1 MMLSIHLRVELL
13 VVALFFI
20 LMVIRNVN
28 KKKLLLQ
35 YSLVWLAMAVAMII
49 AAVFP
54 RTVVVLTAAAG
65 IAQPSNFVY
74 AVGLFVLLFIA
85 FNFTAKL
92 SKQSSEI
99 RNLTEQEA
107 IDRFFLLQDTKIEEK
122 APEGVGGRKP
132 NETEGK

>member
-1 MMLSIHLRVELL
+1 MLSMLLRVELL

-20 LMVIRNVN
+20 VMVIRNVN

-35 YSLVWLAMAVAMII
+35 YSLVWLVLAIAMII
-49 AAVFP
+49 AALFP
-54 RTVVVLTAAAG
+54 QIAVSLTAAAG

-92 SKQSSEI
+92 SKQSSDI

-107 IDRFFLLQDTKIEEK
+107 IDRFLLLRAAKSEEK
-122 APEGVGGRKP
+122 A
-132 NETEGK
+132 TEDTGEKKSI

>member
-1 MMLSIHLRVELL
+1 MLSVLLRVELL
-13 VVALFFI
+13 IVALFFI
-20 LMVIRNVN
+20 VMVTRNVN

-35 YSLVWLAMAVAMII
+35 YSIVWLVLAIAMII
-49 AAVFP
+49 AALFP
-54 RTVVVLTAAAG
+54 QIVIALTAAAG

-92 SKQSSEI
+92 SKQSNDI

-107 IDRFFLLQDTKIEEK
+107 IDRFFLLRITKREEK
-122 APEGVGGRKP
+122 S
-132 NETEGK
+132 TEDTEEKKST

>member
-1 MMLSIHLRVELL
+1 MLSMLLRVELL

-20 LMVIRNVN
+20 VMVIRNVN

-35 YSLVWLAMAVAMII
+35 YSLVWLVLAIAMII
-49 AAVFP
+49 AALFP
-54 RTVVVLTAAAG
+54 QIAVSLTAAG

-92 SKQSSEI
+92 SKQSSDI

-107 IDRFFLLQDTKIEEK
+107 IDRFLLLRAAKSEEK
-122 APEGVGGRKP
+122 A
-132 NETEGK
+132 TEDTGEKKSI